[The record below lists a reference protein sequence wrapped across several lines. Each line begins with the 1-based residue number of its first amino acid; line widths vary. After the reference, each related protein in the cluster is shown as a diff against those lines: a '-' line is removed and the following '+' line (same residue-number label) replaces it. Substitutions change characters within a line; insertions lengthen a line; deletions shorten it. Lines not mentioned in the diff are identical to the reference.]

1 MKAIMKRRGGPK
13 PVVFDLEKVEQMA
26 SVGMT
31 QTEIAFAQG
40 SCPSTW
46 HKHVAE
52 GNVELSD
59 AFKRGKGKHA
69 LQVFVGLSKLAN
81 QGNPAA
87 LIFLAK
93 AHHGRRENI
102 EVTHKGD
109 GEFPVELNMSFH
121 HMSPEQRRERIA
133 ELERKRRER
142 EEAEEA

>member
-1 MKAIMKRRGGPK
+1 MSAKTPKKRGPK
-13 PVVFDLEKVEQMA
+13 RTVFDLTKVEQMA
-26 SVGMT
+26 AVGMT
-31 QTEIAFAQG
+31 QIEISYALG
-40 SCPSTW
+40 SSPSTW
-46 HKHVAE
+46 HAHIAA
-52 GNVELSD
+52 GNQDLSD

-69 LQVFVGLSKLAN
+69 LQVFAGLSKLAN

-109 GEFPVELNMSFH
+109 GEFPVEL
-121 HMSPEQRRERIA
+121 HMSAHSMTPEQRRERIA

-142 EEAEEA
+142 EKEET

>member
-1 MKAIMKRRGGPK
+1 MTNAPKKRGPK

-31 QTEIAFAQG
+31 QTEISFALG
-40 SCPSTW
+40 SCPATW
-46 HKHVAE
+46 HKYISE
-52 GNVELSD
+52 GNNDLVD

-69 LQVFVGLSKLAN
+69 LQVFVGLSKIAA

-109 GEFPVELNMSFH
+109 CDFPVELNMSAH
-121 HMSPEQRRERIA
+121 VMTPDQRRERIA
-133 ELERKRRER
+133 ELERKRLER
-142 EEAEEA
+142 KEEEI

>member
-1 MKAIMKRRGGPK
+1 MSDKAPKKRGPK
-13 PVVFDLEKVEQMA
+13 PVEFDLEKVEQMA

-31 QTEIAFAQG
+31 QAEIAYALG

-46 HKHVAE
+46 NKYIAE
-52 GNVELSD
+52 GKTEIAA
-59 AFKRGKGKHA
+59 AFKKGKGRHA
-69 LQVFVGLSKLAN
+69 TLVFTGLSKLAN

-109 GEFPVELNMSFH
+109 GEFPVEL
-121 HMSPEQRRERIA
+121 HMSAHTMTPEQRKERIA

-142 EEAEEA
+142 EKEEG